1 VGKGELVTLPL
12 FSLPLPD
19 MGDTNYSLNIDNLLE
34 YLNCAAAKG
43 KYLHNRLGIEDNR
56 ARKISL
62 TAYNI
67 VWDEIEQGE
76 EFNTIQTI
84 IKLLKA
90 AKENN
95 YNDTEIAF
103 YLYCGFSEIDAFVNP
118 DRDNDDKPQKSK
130 EDNLFLN

>member
-1 VGKGELVTLPL
+1 
-12 FSLPLPD
+12 

-34 YLNCAAAKG
+34 YLSYAAATG
-43 KYLHNRLGIEDNR
+43 QYLHNRLGIEDGR
-56 ARKISL
+56 AEKVSL

-67 VWDEIEQGE
+67 VWDEIEEGE

-95 YNDTEIAF
+95 YNDTEITF

-118 DRDNDDKPQKSK
+118 DRDNDGKPPKHR